1 MTPGCCCTSGK
12 AANNCRLRPERR
24 QGRYNGTMITL
35 PASIHV
41 NAAARRPMP
50 KAVPRR
56 QPRLALVAEP
66 LSNDTLAAAHR
77 LYRATLELLSASDD
91 PVRDQHRL
99 AGPLSQV
106 VARQSTRIG
115 QSDCADLARAI
126 AAGDHAAA
134 LDACR
139 HLIELEAE
147 RAG

>member
-1 MTPGCCCTSGK
+1 MVPMLTP
-12 AANNCRLRPERR
+12 
-24 QGRYNGTMITL
+24 
-35 PASIHV
+35 PAPINT
-41 NAAARRPMP
+41 NAAPRRRMP
-50 KAVPRR
+50 KAISRR
-56 QPRLALVAEP
+56 QPKLRLVAEP
-66 LSNDTLAAAHR
+66 LSSDTLAAAHR

-115 QSDCADLARAI
+115 QADCADLARAI

-139 HLIELEAE
+139 HLIEQEAE